1 MRGSVMTAKI
11 YLEHKLVKKMP
22 LSKDRKIRNSQIK
35 EICKEYELK
44 NKPCYVDIT
53 GGDIKR

>member
-11 YLEHKLVKKMP
+11 YLENKLVKKIP
-22 LSKDRKIRNSQIK
+22 LSKDRKTRNLQIK
-35 EICKEYELK
+35 EICKEYELL
-44 NKPCYVDIT
+44 NQPCYVDIT